1 MKVYNIKNKR
11 RWKMKEYEH
20 SFKVESILPYIEY
33 CKKNGY
39 TEIGIVTQNRVV
51 YENKNSNHIIARIT
65 TETIGDKERIIFD
78 CKNVGS
84 KQKDLNISKES
95 IPMELTQETKKIILS
110 MLEVLEFYVAADN
123 LRTRYIFQKKGVTF
137 EIDDYIRP
145 KTQVVAIEG
154 NEETVEKVYSDIL
167 SKINNKTK

>member
-1 MKVYNIKNKR
+1 MHQTELVEIGNHTYA
-11 RWKMKEYEH
+11 MH
-20 SFKVESILPYIEY
+20 SFKPRYGIAQ
-33 CKKNGY
+33 KDGY

-95 IPMELTQETKKIILS
+95 IPMELTQETKKIVLS

-154 NEETVEKVYSDIL
+154 NEEAVEKVYSDIL
-167 SKINNKTK
+167 SKINNMTK